1 MSFHADAAADLLAA
15 AALPTLDGHPN
26 TASIEMARVHA
37 TLALV
42 EAIDRA
48 TGTLATALANSDTH
62 QAISELPAPRTPHFT

>member
-37 TLALV
+37 TLALA
-42 EAIDRA
+42 ESIDRA
-48 TGTLATALANSDTH
+48 TQTLATAIANLET
-62 QAISELPAPRTPHFT
+62 RTARDAAASR